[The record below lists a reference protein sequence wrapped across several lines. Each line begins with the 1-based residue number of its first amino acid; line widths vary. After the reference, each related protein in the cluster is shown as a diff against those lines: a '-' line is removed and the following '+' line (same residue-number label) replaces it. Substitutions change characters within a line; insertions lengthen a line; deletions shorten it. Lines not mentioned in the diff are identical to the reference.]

1 MTTSTTPMKTPLH
14 YLVAARQ
21 SEIAELEQISRASS
35 LVASM
40 SELVHALQKERGLS
54 NIFLVSGGA
63 QAQQSLLDHG
73 RHVDRVME
81 RVCLALEELGARAP
95 GAHGARL
102 FNAIANALQGFEAL
116 PLLRRRR
123 DALQLSAEDCTQA
136 LIRMIA
142 ACLTVVFEAADSAC
156 DPDIA
161 KLLVALF
168 HFMQGKELAGQERAT
183 GVAAFTAGVG
193 RTERQRH
200 WLHLIESQER
210 CFQVFADFA
219 SPSGMERWQQQ
230 CGACP
235 DMTVIERL
243 RRMGCTA
250 GDGLPLDRS
259 LSAPWFEACSSRL
272 DAMHQIEAFL
282 AEELETQC
290 LRKLE
295 QAGAAL
301 SQQLAL
307 LEMQPQ
313 PGTRAEAA
321 AAFLGATQSTA
332 SLPAE
337 GAYGLQLEKSIVL
350 LVQEQSM
357 RLQDMQTEID
367 KARATLKERKTIE
380 RAKGVLMN
388 YRQLSEGD
396 AYKLIRQTA
405 MNQNR
410 RMLDV
415 AEAILATVDLL
426 PGSTNS

>member
-1 MTTSTTPMKTPLH
+1 MKTPLH
-14 YLVAARQ
+14 YLIAARQ
-21 SEIAELEQISRASS
+21 SEIAELEQISRAST

-54 NIFLVSGGA
+54 NIFLVSSGA
-63 QAQQSLLDHG
+63 LAQQALLAHG
-73 RHVDRVME
+73 QHVDQVMG
-81 RVCLALEELGARAP
+81 RVCVVLEELGERSP

-102 FNAIANALQGFEAL
+102 FNSIANALQGFEAL
-116 PLLRRRR
+116 PQLRHQR
-123 DALQLSAEDCTQA
+123 DALQLSAEDCMQA
-136 LIRMIA
+136 LIRIIA
-142 ACLTVVFEAADSAC
+142 ACLTVVYEAADSAC

-183 GVAAFTAGVG
+183 GVAAFTQGISKA
-193 RTERQRH
+193 ERQRH
-200 WLHLIESQER
+200 WLHLIESQDG

-219 SPSGMERWQQQ
+219 SPQGVERWQQQ
-230 CGACP
+230 CGACT

-243 RRMGCTA
+243 RRIGCTA
-250 GDGLPLDRS
+250 ADGAPLDKA
-259 LSAPWFEACSSRL
+259 LSSPWFEACSSRL

-282 AEELETQC
+282 AQELQAQC
-290 LRKLE
+290 LCKLE
-295 QAGAAL
+295 LSGAAL
-301 SQQLAL
+301 SQQQAL
-307 LEMQPQ
+307 LETLPE
-313 PGTRAEAA
+313 PLVRAESGVAFILGTAQGAA
-321 AAFLGATQSTA
+321 
-332 SLPAE
+332 LPAE
-337 GAYGLQLEKSIVL
+337 GVYGRQLGKSIVG
-350 LVQEQSM
+350 LVQEQAA

-367 KARATLKERKTIE
+367 KARSTLKERKTIE

-388 YRQLSEGD
+388 YRQLGEGD

-426 PGSTNS
+426 PCSTNS